1 VSPTVDD
8 NILRLS
14 CTDIDARPLFWNDG
28 PTRHGY
34 EPEAAHAVC
43 EALGMGIEW
52 IYTPW
57 DERWQAVLDGRADA
71 VWCGMAIT
79 PERAEVMHFSG
90 PYATFNES
98 LIVRAGTAMATP
110 GATSGKRIGV
120 PANSTNERLA
130 RSWPG
135 AIVVP
140 YAGYDDVFTALID
153 DLANGTLDGF
163 VDDQPAL
170 VPLAQRDARFEIAFD
185 VETRH
190 PWAAAM
196 RPGSYE
202 LAAKINTGIAAA
214 LNSGSLARHWDRHLP
229 FLEFPLAPTPS

>member
-1 VSPTVDD
+1 VSPTVDG
-8 NILRLS
+8 NTLRLS
-14 CTDIDARPLFWNDG
+14 CTDIDARPLFWNEG
-28 PTRHGY
+28 AQRCGY
-34 EPEAAHAVC
+34 EPEAAHAVG
-43 EALGMGIEW
+43 EALGLAVEW
-52 IYTPW
+52 VYTPW
-57 DERWQAVLDGRADA
+57 DDRWPAVFDGRADA
-71 VWCGMAIT
+71 VWCGMAVT
-79 PERAEVMHFSG
+79 PERAEVMHLSD

-98 LIVRAGTAMATP
+98 LLVRRGSTMSSPEAT
-110 GATSGKRIGV
+110 TGKRIGV

-153 DLANGTLDGF
+153 DLADGTLDGF

-170 VPLAQRDARFEIAFD
+170 VPLAQRDGRFEIGFD

-196 RPGSYE
+196 RPDSHE
-202 LAAKINTGIAAA
+202 LAALINKGLAAA

>member
-1 VSPTVDD
+1 VSPTAHD
-8 NILRLS
+8 NTLRLS
-14 CTDIDARPLFWNDG
+14 CTDIDARPLFWNEGDQ
-28 PTRHGY
+28 RCGY
-34 EPEAAHAVC
+34 EPEAAHAVG
-43 EALGMGIEW
+43 EALGLAIEW
-52 IYTPW
+52 VYTPW
-57 DERWQAVLDGRADA
+57 DQRWQAVLDGRADA

-79 PERAEVMHFSG
+79 PERAEVMQFSNA
-90 PYATFNES
+90 YATFNES
-98 LIVRAGTAMATP
+98 LIVRSGTAMATP
-110 GATSGKRIGV
+110 AETTGKRIGV

-153 DLANGTLDGF
+153 DLADGTLDGF

-170 VPLAQRDARFEIAFD
+170 VPLAQRDERFEIAFN

-196 RPGSYE
+196 RPGSNE
-202 LAAKINTGIAAA
+202 LAEKINAGIAAA
-214 LNSGSLARHWDRHLP
+214 LASGSLARHWDRHLP
-229 FLEFPLAPTPS
+229 FLAFPLAPSSS